1 MGAVTTRV
9 AVIAA
14 ALLLAPLAGAQ
25 AANTAVASRADDV
38 AIDLSIIGG
47 ICAASGA
54 WRKRH
59 AAA

>member
-1 MGAVTTRV
+1 PPDFTAPAESFSGA
-9 AVIAA
+9 
-14 ALLLAPLAGAQ
+14 LAGEQ